1 MRNNSCRQLLFDLF
15 QMLKWRTKQEQSQ
28 TCLSY
33 ALQGGIRRIQ
43 NGGTKGQWDKG
54 TFVFSIFQFG
64 QKRPIKIIIY
74 IINIYIN
81 NIYNNSYKNICRPT
95 TLISDN
101 AKTICPNVPMS
112 QCPIFFVLP

>member
-1 MRNNSCRQLLFDLF
+1 MTNEAGAEPNLFELCLARRNS
-15 QMLKWRTKQEQSQ
+15 TKS
-28 TCLSY
+28 
-33 ALQGGIRRIQ
+33 
-43 NGGTKGQWDKG
+43 NDGTKGQWDKG

-95 TLISDN
+95 TLIPDN

-112 QCPIFFVLP
+112 HFFLYYHRKS

>member
-1 MRNNSCRQLLFDLF
+1 MPCKEEFD
-15 QMLKWRTKQEQSQ
+15 EVS
-28 TCLSY
+28 
-33 ALQGGIRRIQ
+33 
-43 NGGTKGQWDKG
+43 NDGTKGQWDKG

-81 NIYNNSYKNICRPT
+81 NIYNNSYKTICRPT
-95 TLISDN
+95 TLIPDN

-112 QCPIFFVLP
+112 QCPILYYPRKS